1 MKKRLNIVIS
11 ILVFFLAAGGIV
23 SSRVLASDGARG
35 VAAGVLSVDAGTLTL
50 QESED
55 GSAWTPIIGNLTTG
69 YSMVLDPVNPY
80 EYLDIA
86 TMTATPALAD
96 GMHAFY
102 FDAFRAPDGFF
113 DYWAAQGVVAD
124 AAGWQGLMWS
134 IISGDAPM
142 FYLNAASGVYSLV
155 DGFQYQFDGTIAPL
169 RVNGDY
175 PLGTYHFGGY
185 VNEGIADEEYLN
197 IQITFTKTA
206 TVSVTPET
214 STIDGCGYVDIYLH
228 LADVHDLYAVD
239 IELTF
244 DPDVLEVV
252 DLWASDAEPEVNFEP
267 INTWFEAGYWVHN
280 EADNVTGKIR
290 YSATQTNTT
299 APVDGSGD
307 IARIRFIAK
316 SIGSSD
322 ITISKA
328 ELSDRDGYL
337 VGRPVNEVGASI
349 TTDFSKAA
357 GVDLDIIRLD
367 ASTVQLSW
375 PEQTVDSGAG
385 YLLHRSTLPYFDIL
399 DPEVVTYD
407 TGFLTS
413 GGSVTYDDAVLG
425 DVVNNYFYGLQVV
438 CSNGFES
445 PLSDQVGKFEFEL
458 FESNTTDFGWI
469 GLVLENDSIVN
480 SQDLG
485 NDIEDHIYSGTV
497 MVKTISRW
505 NGNGQIFATYDHG
518 TGGGNFTVL
527 VKQPYRVEIDIDGV
541 SSGSVIWAQ
550 VGRLPEITEDTYTL
564 YETATTDYSWILQPL
579 DKVDITNTTQLAQ
592 EIESTSSD
600 GVTVLSIARWS
611 GTGQVFSSYARPA
624 ESTTRFGYPYR
635 IEVNVLSGASVT
647 WP

>member
-23 SSRVLASDGARG
+23 SSRVLASDGESG
-35 VAAGVLSVDAGTLTL
+35 VPAGVLSVDAGTLTL
-50 QESED
+50 KESED
-55 GSAWTPIIGNLTTG
+55 GSTWTSIIGNLTAG
-69 YSMVLDPVNPY
+69 YSMVLDLVNTY

-102 FDAFRAPDGFF
+102 FDAFRAPDGFW
-113 DYWAAQGVVAD
+113 DYWAVKGVVDGAT
-124 AAGWQGLMWS
+124 GWQGLMWS

-155 DGFQYQFDGTIAPL
+155 DGFQYQFDSTIAPL

-185 VNEGIADEEYLN
+185 VNESIADEEYLN
-197 IQITFTKTA
+197 IQITFTKEA
-206 TVSVTPET
+206 TVSITPQT
-214 STIDGCGYVDIYLH
+214 STIDGCGFVDVYLH
-228 LADVHDLYAVD
+228 LEDVHDLYAVD
-239 IELTF
+239 IELSFEPT
-244 DPDVLEVV
+244 VLEVV
-252 DLWASDAEPEVNFEP
+252 DLKAGEPGVNFEP
-267 INTWFEAGYWVHN
+267 INTWFEVGYWVHN
-280 EADNVTGKIR
+280 EADNGTGKIR

-307 IARIRFIAK
+307 IARIRFITK

-337 VGRPVNEVGASI
+337 VGRPVNELGASI
-349 TTDFSKAA
+349 TTDFSAAA
-357 GVDLDIIRLD
+357 GVDLYIIRLD

-375 PEQTVDSGAG
+375 PEQTVDTGAG
-385 YLLHRSTLPYFDIL
+385 YLLHRSTLPYFDIT

-407 TGFLTS
+407 TGFTVDA
-413 GGSVTYDDAVLG
+413 GSVTYNDAVLG
-425 DVVNNYFYGLQVV
+425 DVVNNFFYGLQVT
-438 CSNGFES
+438 CSNGFTS

-458 FESNTTDFGWI
+458 FESNATDFGWI
-469 GLVLENDSIVN
+469 GMVLENDSIVN

-485 NDIEDHIYSGTV
+485 DDIESHIYSGTIT
-497 MVKTISRW
+497 VKTISRW
-505 NGNGQIFATYDHG
+505 NASGQVYTTYDHN
-518 TGGGNFTVL
+518 TGGGKFDVF
-527 VKQPYRVEIDIDGV
+527 VKQPYRVEIDIVGATF
-541 SSGSVIWAQ
+541 GSVVWAQ
-550 VGRLPEITEDTYTL
+550 VGQLPAITEDTYTL
-564 YETATTDYSWILQPL
+564 FETSTTDFSWILQPL
-579 DKVDITNTTQLAQ
+579 DKVDISNTTQLAQ
-592 EIESTSSD
+592 EIEATSSD
-600 GVTVLSIARWS
+600 AVTVLAIARWN
-611 GTGQVFSSYARPA
+611 GTGQTFSSYARPA

-635 IEVNVLSGASVT
+635 IEVNVLSGTSVT